1 MSIIEN
7 NIDKIRSLCIMH
19 YVDYLYVFGS
29 ILTGKFNSSSDIDMG
44 VDFSGIDV
52 VNYADNYF
60 NFKTGLEEIL
70 EREVDLLED
79 KAIKNPFL
87 RKSIDVSKQVI
98 YGK

>member
-1 MSIIEN
+1 
-7 NIDKIRSLCIMH
+7 
-19 YVDYLYVFGS
+19 
-29 ILTGKFNSSSDIDMG
+29 MG

-60 NFKTGLEEIL
+60 NFKIGLEEIL

-87 RKSIDVSKQVI
+87 RKSIDASKQVI